1 MATSEE
7 IQALAKEL
15 AQILVH
21 TAPAQWNTIR
31 ILAIARRLHELT
43 GG

>member
-1 MATSEE
+1 MASDE
-7 IQALAKEL
+7 IQALAREL
-15 AQILVH
+15 AQLLVH
-21 TAPAQWNTIR
+21 NQPSQWNTLR

>member
-1 MATSEE
+1 MASDEV
-7 IQALAKEL
+7 QALAKEL
-15 AQILVH
+15 AQLLVH
-21 TAPAQWNTIR
+21 TAPSQWNATR